1 MNHIGNIH
9 LAKIYYRGRSGASK
23 VRPVLII
30 KAQGNRGL
38 YTIVEVTSVP
48 PKHLPGFFDTYKEKI
63 DHKKSTG
70 LFVPS
75 FVKCHEN
82 NIHQVKKY
90 RLQKRLGSLD
100 PNDLSRIIGRISE
113 GNASGSC
120 ENRGTATYRGGS

>member
-48 PKHLPGFFDTYKEKI
+48 PKHLPGYFDTYKEKI
-63 DHKKSTG
+63 DHKKCTG
-70 LFVPS
+70 LFEPS

-82 NIHQVKKY
+82 NIHHVKKFRLY
-90 RLQKRLGSLD
+90 RRIGSLD
-100 PNDLSRIIGRISE
+100 QNDLSRIIERIGDNHVSDPIFI
-113 GNASGSC
+113 
-120 ENRGTATYRGGS
+120 